1 MTLRA
6 VALVAVIAAGCG
18 AVGVA
23 APQVVG
29 AREDTGCPAANDALA
44 HTKAALELPGVR
56 ALRPHLERVL
66 VEHGG
71 LRVLIQGLAAM
82 LTDVDQETFAHL
94 RAGLNPEV
102 GLGSLTPHLVEVLR
116 YIDGSSAHVAG
127 AHPEPLAAVHA
138 MLDQCPAPATLST
151 TRRLLELEVR
161 ADPAGAWV
169 LAAPGAGERSWLGAV
184 LDAVRAVASDPVFVA
199 ALEDLELEDESEGDG
214 TIRVGRDAFRLLSSI
229 LVANLAAP
237 DFDPEAARALLDDAL
252 SLRITDPAAR
262 AKLDAALDVALL
274 IAEPSADVFPQ
285 TQALMGCL
293 NDADEDAAI
302 GGMLYDWLTVDAL
315 PLEAFLD
322 DAAETAGVD
331 TATDLRLA
339 LVDMLGAVEARPAL
353 AGDVTIVLG
362 ELLDEEA
369 APALV
374 SALLAV
380 QGQGAL
386 HELLGLVD
394 GVEQC
399 RGLAP

>member
-1 MTLRA
+1 MSLRG
-6 VALVAVIAAGCG
+6 VAFVVVIAAGCG
-18 AVGVA
+18 AVGVT
-23 APQVVG
+23 APHVIG

-44 HTKAALELPGVR
+44 HTKAALDLPGVA

-82 LTDVDQETFAHL
+82 LTDVEQAAFAHL
-94 RAGLNPEV
+94 RAGLNPDV

-116 YIDGSSAHVAG
+116 YIDGSSAHIAG
-127 AHPEPLAAVHA
+127 AHPEPLTAVHA
-138 MLDQCPAPATLST
+138 MLAQCPAPATLST
-151 TRRLLELEVR
+151 TRRLLALEVR
-161 ADPAGAWV
+161 ADPTGAWV
-169 LAAPGAGERSWLGAV
+169 LADPGTGERSWLGAV
-184 LDAVRAVASDPVFVA
+184 LEALRAVASDPVFVA
-199 ALEDLELEDESEGDG
+199 ALEELELEDESEGGG
-214 TIRVGRDAFRLLSSI
+214 TIRVGRDAFRLLSSL

-237 DFDPEAARALLDDAL
+237 DFDPASARALLDDAL
-252 SLRITDPAAR
+252 ALRITDAAAR
-262 AKLDAALDVALL
+262 AKLDRALDVALL

-285 TQALMGCL
+285 TQALMGFL
-293 NDADEDAAI
+293 NQADEDAAI
-302 GGMLYDWLTVDAL
+302 GGMLYDWLTVEAL
-315 PLEAFLD
+315 PLDAFLD
-322 DAAETAGVD
+322 DAAETAGVE
-331 TATDLRLA
+331 TATDLRVA

-353 AGDVTIVLG
+353 ASDVTLVLA
-362 ELLDEEA
+362 ELLDEQA

>member
-1 MTLRA
+1 MRKRA
-6 VALVAVIAAGCG
+6 SALVVVLAAGCG

-23 APQVVG
+23 APHVIG
-29 AREDTGCPAANDALA
+29 AREDTGCPAADQALA
-44 HTKAALELPGVR
+44 HTKASLDLPGVA

-82 LTDVDQETFAHL
+82 LTDVEQAAFAHL
-94 RAGLNPEV
+94 RAGMNPDV

-116 YIDGSSAHVAG
+116 YIDGSSSYIAG
-127 AHPEPLAAVHA
+127 AHPAPVAAVHA
-138 MLDQCPAPATLST
+138 MLAQCPTPATLST

-161 ADPAGAWV
+161 ADPSGAWE
-169 LAAPGAGERSWLGAV
+169 LAERGAGERSWIGAV

-199 ALEDLELEDESEGDG
+199 ALEDLQLEDEGAGAGS
-214 TIRVGRDAFRLLSSI
+214 IRVGRDAFRLLSSL

-237 DFDPEAARALLDDAL
+237 DFDPEAARTMLDDAL
-252 SLRITDPAAR
+252 GLRITDAEAR
-262 AKLDAALDVALL
+262 AKLGAALDVALL
-274 IAEPSADVFPQ
+274 IAEPTADVFPQ

-293 NDADEDAAI
+293 NQADEDAAI
-302 GGMLYDWLTVDAL
+302 GGMLYDWLTVEAL
-315 PLEAFLD
+315 PMAAFLD
-322 DAAETAGVD
+322 DAAETAAVD

-339 LVDMLGAVEARPAL
+339 LVDMLGAVDARPAL
-353 AGDVTIVLG
+353 ASDITLVVA
-362 ELLDEEA
+362 ELVDEQA

-374 SALLAV
+374 TALLAV

-386 HELLGLVD
+386 HEVLGLVD